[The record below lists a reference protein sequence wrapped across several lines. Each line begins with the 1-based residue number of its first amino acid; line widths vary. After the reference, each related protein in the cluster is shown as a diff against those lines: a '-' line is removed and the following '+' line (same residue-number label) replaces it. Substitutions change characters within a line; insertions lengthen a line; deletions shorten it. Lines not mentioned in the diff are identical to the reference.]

1 MVGVCIDPFAATT
14 SLLREERSGLL
25 PFADFAELVPG
36 VCSPVAARTTSLPA
50 QLAAR
55 VRDFFLPSP
64 LGANPG
70 GLAGTTGGIHSVFGA
85 QVVDT
90 VTLTFAT
97 QPSDVNVNQI
107 ITPPV
112 QVLATAKSSGDAVP
126 NLPAPPA
133 SLPTTAVPHPL

>member
-55 VRDFFLPSP
+55 VRDFFLPAP
-64 LGANPG
+64 LGANPV
-70 GLAGTTGGIHSVFGA
+70 GLAGTTRGILNVLGA
-85 QVVDT
+85 QVVET
-90 VTLTFAT
+90 VTLTFT
-97 QPSDVNVNQI
+97 PQPSAVILSQL
-107 ITPPV
+107 ITPPIH
-112 QVLATAKSSGDAVP
+112 VLATCERPRDAVP
-126 NLPAPPA
+126 TV
-133 SLPTTAVPHPL
+133 S